1 MKKSELKQLIREAIE
16 AEMNRKNSSID
27 VVKNIINNEFSKKL
41 GINVEVDKT
50 KKFILFP
57 KGQENIPEEVMD
69 VVIKFAPNT
78 KILTVDGRRAIE
90 FL

>member
-1 MKKSELKQLIREAIE
+1 MKKSELKQLIREAII
-16 AEMNRKNSSID
+16 AEMRNSSID
-27 VVKNIINNEFSKKL
+27 VVKNIINNEFRKL

-57 KGQENIPEEVMD
+57 KGQNIPDEVMD

-78 KILTVDGRRAIE
+78 EILTIDDRRAIK